1 MSVSPDSLHT
11 EVELLRKRVAEL
23 ETQIADSANLSSAML
38 HLRERVKEKIR
49 KRYRMDEALMEKDR
63 LAAAIA
69 DVSSITSD
77 LRFELDASPTGLQP
91 FLAHD
96 PV

>member
-1 MSVSPDSLHT
+1 
-11 EVELLRKRVAEL
+11 
-23 ETQIADSANLSSAML
+23 
-38 HLRERVKEKIR
+38 
-49 KRYRMDEALMEKDR
+49 MEKDR

>member
-1 MSVSPDSLHT
+1 MKTHFDNSMSLV
-11 EVELLRKRVAEL
+11 
-23 ETQIADSANLSSAML
+23 
-38 HLRERVKEKIR
+38 RERVKEKIR
-49 KRYRMDEALMEKDR
+49 ARYRMDETLMEKDR

-69 DVSSITSD
+69 EVSSITSD
-77 LRFELDASPTGLQP
+77 LRYELDASPTGLQP